1 MSAAG
6 LPWAVL
12 GAQLCIF
19 LRVSQSTGLYNAPK
33 GARFTTGARLLAKRA
48 PVLGGSFAL
57 WALIFS
63 MTDCSMIYLRK
74 KDDPANAV
82 IGGALTG
89 YLLAFRGGQKVA
101 LKNAAIGG
109 FILLAIEGFGIWT
122 NLKAAKRANSAQLQ
136 LQEGTEKNSTVK
148 RAMQTGRVNNVR
160 LPYVNIDSQNV
171 DFISNQAYR
180 RHVID
185 SEKKGMMQGS
195 EEL

>member
-1 MSAAG
+1 
-6 LPWAVL
+6 
-12 GAQLCIF
+12 
-19 LRVSQSTGLYNAPK
+19 
-33 GARFTTGARLLAKRA
+33 
-48 PVLGGSFAL
+48 
-57 WALIFS
+57 

-148 RAMQTGRVNNVR
+148 RAMQTGKVNNVR

-180 RHVID
+180 RHIID